1 MTIILIAYTLLPM
14 NPAINLIHL
23 KFFCDAV
30 QYESI
35 TEAAKM
41 NYVSQSA
48 VSQAITKLESIFGT
62 ELIFHNQ
69 QKLLVTDE
77 GKIVFEQAREI
88 FKKVQ
93 DTFEKVNQTRKQIS
107 GTVKFVTTKSLGM
120 SFIAPSYKIIR
131 ENIPSIN
138 FKFRM
143 GGLNLIRTAL
153 KRIEADFAIVVYD
166 HNFDQFEKITLKKG
180 QLHLYQAK
188 DAASNLMSNGI
199 FVDDVEGLYVKELKT
214 HLEQEGYQPAIQ
226 DAIAGWELVARFAQL
241 GIGVGFFPDYI
252 VANNRYPNIT
262 MHPFNTPS
270 FEYEICAIFNKGVK
284 LSGSTERFL
293 EHFALG

>member
-1 MTIILIAYTLLPM
+1 M

-30 QYESI
+30 LYESI

-41 NYVSQSA
+41 NYISQSA
-48 VSQAITKLESIFGT
+48 VSQAITKLETIFGA

-88 FKKVQ
+88 FKKVE

-107 GTVKFVTTKSLGM
+107 GNVKFVTTKSLGM

-131 ENIPSIN
+131 KSIPSIN
-138 FKFRM
+138 LKFRM

-153 KRIEADFAIVVYD
+153 RRIEADFAIVVYD
-166 HNFDQFEKITLKKG
+166 HNFDQFEKITLRKG
-180 QLHLYQAK
+180 QLHLYQANNAPSK
-188 DAASNLMSNGI
+188 LINHGI

-214 HLEQEGYQPAIQ
+214 HLEQKGYQNTIQ

-252 VANNRYPNIT
+252 VANDRYPNISV
-262 MHPFNTPS
+262 HPLETPS
-270 FEYEICAIFNKGVK
+270 FDYEICAIFNKGVK
-284 LSGSTERFL
+284 LSGPTEKFL
-293 EHFALG
+293 EHFTLG